1 MCAYVGVAFLKC
13 FTGCEV
19 RVETFYVLANIY
31 KYKQR
36 TYGLDEFFDDYGN
49 TVDTTRETRLAS
61 NFKFFY
67 VEQKKMHDLSLKL
80 YNAADAV

>member
-1 MCAYVGVAFLKC
+1 MLVWPFLC

-36 TYGLDEFFDDYGN
+36 TYGFDEFFDDYGY
-49 TVDTTRETRLAS
+49 TVDIGTTHNLKLNWLQTLS
-61 NFKFFY
+61 FFY
-67 VEQKKMHDLSLKL
+67 IEQKKDALLKPKT
-80 YNAADAV
+80 

>member
-36 TYGLDEFFDDYGN
+36 TYGFDEFFDDNGY
-49 TVDTTRETRLAS
+49 TVDIGTKH
-61 NFKFFY
+61 N
-67 VEQKKMHDLSLKL
+67 KKLDWLQTLIFL
-80 YNAADAV
+80 YRTKKDA

>member
-1 MCAYVGVAFLKC
+1 MCAYVGVA

-36 TYGLDEFFDDYGN
+36 TYGFDEIFDDYGN
-49 TVDTTRETRLAS
+49 RVDIGTTH
-61 NFKFFY
+61 N
-67 VEQKKMHDLSLKL
+67 
-80 YNAADAV
+80 